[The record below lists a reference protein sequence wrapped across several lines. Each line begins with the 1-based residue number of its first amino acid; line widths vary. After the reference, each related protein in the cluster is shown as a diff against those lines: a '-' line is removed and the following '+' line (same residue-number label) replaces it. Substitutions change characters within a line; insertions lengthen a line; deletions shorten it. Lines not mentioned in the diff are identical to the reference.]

1 MATIQ
6 LSGKLKELRK
16 VNGYT
21 QDYIADYLDVSR
33 QTYSHYETGRRTPDF
48 NTLSKLATFY
58 SISIETLI
66 TLATTNEPVSYTN
79 EKNPVVDE
87 LAEFLTFYSE
97 PGNIKKYQYNTR
109 MEKELLFLFS
119 KLSDKDRKEL
129 IEIAKIKVRNK

>member
-6 LSGKLKELRK
+6 LSTKLKELRK

-48 NTLSKLATFY
+48 DTLNKLATFY
-58 SISIETLI
+58 SVSIETLI
-66 TLATTNEPVSYTN
+66 TLATTSEPVSYTN

-97 PGNIKKYQYNTR
+97 PENIKKYQYNTR

-119 KLSDKDRKEL
+119 KLSDKDKKEI
-129 IEIAKIKVRNK
+129 IEIAKLKIRNK

>member
-6 LSGKLKELRK
+6 LSTKLKELRK

-48 NTLSKLATFY
+48 DTLNKLATFY
-58 SISIETLI
+58 SVSIETLI
-66 TLATTNEPVSYTN
+66 TLATTSEPVSYTN

-97 PGNIKKYQYNTR
+97 PENVKKYQYNTR

-119 KLSDKDRKEL
+119 KLSDKDKKEI
-129 IEIAKIKVRNK
+129 IEIAKLKIRNK